1 MKQLAISLL
10 LVVIN
15 PYKSLNYRKINVY
28 NLGRKDFRIMVTEPE
43 KDKNKKEV
51 KYEMQFCFICNPP
64 QYAPVEVWE

>member
-64 QYAPVEVWE
+64 QYMQVEVWE

>member
-15 PYKSLNYRKINVY
+15 PYKNLNYREINVY
-28 NLGRKDFRIMVTEPE
+28 NLKRKDFRIKVTEPE

-51 KYEMQFCFICNPP
+51 KHEMQFCFLCNPP
-64 QYAPVEVWE
+64 QYIEVEVWE